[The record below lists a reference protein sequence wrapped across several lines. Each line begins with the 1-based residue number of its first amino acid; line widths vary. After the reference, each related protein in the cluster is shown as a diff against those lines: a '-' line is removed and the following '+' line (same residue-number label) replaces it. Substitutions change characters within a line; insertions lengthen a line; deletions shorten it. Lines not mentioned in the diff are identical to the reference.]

1 MKLLARVLVIGLM
14 PFFLL
19 ITNTNIVFNHWFV
32 NWQYAQAN
40 FPPAPTIRPDERQAV
55 GLAALDFV
63 RGNLPLS
70 GFVALTVNG
79 RTAFN
84 EREVS
89 HMVDVR
95 NVLRGA
101 FVAQA
106 IMGVLILVSLF
117 VIRRTAGRTLIWAGV
132 FTIAVVILLG
142 IFAATSFDLF
152 FTLFH
157 RLFFEGSS
165 WLFFDTDTLIQLYPE
180 ELWYNGSLLIVGLT
194 VLQAIVLG
202 TLGWLS
208 IRRPAARRV
217 RQGSYR

>member
-70 GFVALTVNG
+70 GFVALTVND

-117 VIRRTAGRTLIWAGV
+117 AFIVLRA
-132 FTIAVVILLG
+132 
-142 IFAATSFDLF
+142 
-152 FTLFH
+152 LFH
-157 RLFFEGSS
+157 AMRNDDPFTRFAVAGLAMMFGTQSAINMAVNLHLMPAKGMTLPFISYGGSS
-165 WLFFDTDTLIQLYPE
+165 LI
-180 ELWYNGSLLIVGLT
+180 SLAYGMGMLLALT
-194 VLQAIVLG
+194 RGRPRAEMLASDQRFAPALG
-202 TLGWLS
+202 
-208 IRRPAARRV
+208 AA
-217 RQGSYR
+217 